1 MDDEACLSGG
11 LMDTTASMLQPTL
24 TQRLFPLGVDVADA
38 GARQGLLT
46 SCEFPL
52 LLEASQASS
61 TGPGLALEPWSLPLA
76 SRLPCSAAHHPRPL
90 RQRQPLAQPRLR
102 GLQNSL
108 CQMQPSAPPA
118 ALPTAGYCPLLFGQT
133 GSASTRILP
142 DLAST

>member
-52 LLEASQASS
+52 LLEASQARS
-61 TGPGLALEPWSLPLA
+61 TGPGLA
-76 SRLPCSAAHHPRPL
+76 PR
-90 RQRQPLAQPRLR
+90 
-102 GLQNSL
+102 
-108 CQMQPSAPPA
+108 
-118 ALPTAGYCPLLFGQT
+118 
-133 GSASTRILP
+133 
-142 DLAST
+142 